1 LHLVFLEVDSA
12 WLSLDGLVLG
22 FFAVC
27 FCFVT
32 MSSGVGCAVGAWV
45 DVLLGHLFWVFWLGA
60 WLFWVAEKY
69 LVRVMS
75 LWKFV

>member
-1 LHLVFLEVDSA
+1 
-12 WLSLDGLVLG
+12 
-22 FFAVC
+22 
-27 FCFVT
+27 

-45 DVLLGHLFWVFWLGA
+45 DVLLGHLFWVFWLGT

>member
-1 LHLVFLEVDSA
+1 
-12 WLSLDGLVLG
+12 
-22 FFAVC
+22 
-27 FCFVT
+27 